1 MKTNIIKFQNF
12 FFKYE
17 KCKIQV
23 TMLEKKLPRTNLF
36 LIITFQRSLQNT
48 HKTSVK

>member
-1 MKTNIIKFQNF
+1 MKANIIKFQKH

-17 KCKIQV
+17 KCKIHV
-23 TMLEKKLPRTNLF
+23 TMLEKNLPRTNLF

-48 HKTSVK
+48 QNLQ

>member
-23 TMLEKKLPRTNLF
+23 TVLEKNYQEQIYF
-36 LIITFQRSLQNT
+36 
-48 HKTSVK
+48 

>member
-1 MKTNIIKFQNF
+1 MKTNIIKFKKL

-23 TMLEKKLPRTNLF
+23 TMLEKKITKNKFIFDNYIPK
-36 LIITFQRSLQNT
+36 IITKYT
-48 HKTSVK
+48 

>member
-1 MKTNIIKFQNF
+1 MQDTG
-12 FFKYE
+12 YY
-17 KCKIQV
+17 V
-23 TMLEKKLPRTNLF
+23 GKKLPRTNLF

>member
-1 MKTNIIKFQNF
+1 MKTNIIKFQKL

-23 TMLEKKLPRTNLF
+23 GKKITKNKFIFDNYIPK
-36 LIITFQRSLQNT
+36 IITKYT
-48 HKTSVK
+48 